1 MHRAMTTGAPV
12 AGPYPEWRSPEIIPS
27 DDHVVDRKIS
37 YGELHSVAIISATNR
52 VLRVKHIIDRRADRM
67 GNQSVVTIGSDSL
80 IDIVVNDLPGVGI
93 EDVDAIEPEVASA
106 GGHPRVAVC
115 DAKVF
120 APNHGNGVGEWVT
133 SVDAVHDHIMR
144 LSHIDEVGS
153 QSTISMRIR
162 IQNVAALVG
171 RKISNRYV

>member
-1 MHRAMTTGAPV
+1 MNIVIANNYIMHRAMTTGAPV

-93 EDVDAIEPEVASA
+93 LDCFGGSRNKTLWLSLLVKPYVRAA
-106 GGHPRVAVC
+106 G
-115 DAKVF
+115 
-120 APNHGNGVGEWVT
+120 
-133 SVDAVHDHIMR
+133 
-144 LSHIDEVGS
+144 
-153 QSTISMRIR
+153 
-162 IQNVAALVG
+162 
-171 RKISNRYV
+171 